1 MKEVN
6 VKVAVEEA
14 TRFLKRAAEWEATA
28 VRHSF
33 GPLSRDSYV
42 VHGGR
47 ESGALRRASL
57 DLTRALSKM
66 RNG

>member
-28 VRHSF
+28 ERHSF

-42 VHGGR
+42 THGGK
-47 ESGALRRASL
+47 EGGALRRASL